1 MDIYAQLLD
10 LLAPKNAPGPPALF
24 ATLAAVS
31 PLTITIRDT
40 QLQKGLFYPAGTV
53 FRPEDV
59 GRELLVLPC
68 EEGIYLAGFVEGGTL

>member
-1 MDIYAQLLD
+1 MDIYAKLLD
-10 LLAPKNAPGPPALF
+10 LLAPKNAPSPPALF
-24 ATLAAVS
+24 ATLAGVS
-31 PLTITIRDT
+31 PLAVTIRGT
-40 QLQKGLFYPAGTV
+40 RLQQGLFYPAGTV